1 MNGTGTTKPVMQP
14 RTMRLDA
21 LDTRLIRYAKA
32 HMRTQGARG
41 LSVANLHGGC
51 WLKRYKVLAQVLEST
66 QRDNNNA
73 QDQSSTTDNGTSQC
87 QTTGLQLRDTQRRQ
101 TKSQAQCAEKRA

>member
-1 MNGTGTTKPVMQP
+1 MNGTGTTKAVMQP
-14 RTMRLDA
+14 HAMHRNA
-21 LDTRLIRYAKA
+21 LAECSNGYAKA
-32 HMRTQGARG
+32 RVRTGARG
-41 LSVANLHGGC
+41 LSATNLHGGC

-73 QDQSSTTDNGTSQC
+73 QDQSSATDNGTSQC
-87 QTTGLQLRDTQRRQ
+87 QTTGLQLRDAQSCQ

>member
-1 MNGTGTTKPVMQP
+1 MNGTGTTTSAIQAP
-14 RTMRLDA
+14 TMHRNA
-21 LDTRLIRYAKA
+21 LASRSNGYAKA
-32 HMRTQGARG
+32 RGHTGARG